1 MSIIMPACAVA
12 LAAAFDLK
20 TAVKWVL
27 VTLAI
32 SPVPPFLPMK
42 QIAAGGYAPYAIS
55 LLVVE
60 ALAAIVFV
68 PGAVAVCGLVFHN
81 EAHVGISAIT
91 LTILVTV
98 LVPLGIGLLLSRFA
112 PEFAE
117 QISDRVGRVAAA
129 SHRPRVHPAHQPG

>member
-1 MSIIMPACAVA
+1 MRRGARSGFRPEDGCQVGASHTGDIAG
-12 LAAAFDLK
+12 
-20 TAVKWVL
+20 T
-27 VTLAI
+27 AI
-32 SPVPPFLPMK
+32 SSNEADRSGR
-42 QIAAGGYAPYAIS
+42 IRPYAIS

-98 LVPLGIGLLLSRFA
+98 LVPLGIGMLLSRFA

-117 QISDRVGRVAAA
+117 QISDRVGRV
-129 SHRPRVHPAHQPG
+129 